1 MSQTPAMTDDVVW
14 RPPPDAW
21 SASRMGQFAE
31 RYHPA
36 ACGNYEALWRWS
48 VEDPA
53 AFWASVWD
61 YLEVGEPRASESVI
75 SADPMPDTIWF
86 DGATLNYAE
95 HLLRGNGLGETDVAV
110 VGYSQTRPI
119 RELALGE
126 LREEVRKAAAGLRRL
141 GVGPG
146 DRVVA
151 LLPNIPEALVAFLAT
166 ASIGAIWASCP
177 PEFGVRGILDRWA
190 QIEPKVL
197 LAIDGYRYGTKEI
210 SIGGVLEQIRHGLP
224 SVQHTVLL
232 PYLDPAAT
240 ISGDAQT
247 WSELTAATTE
257 PMRFESVPFAHPLYI
272 LSSSGTTGRPKQI
285 VHGHGGIL
293 LEHGKQLA
301 LHHDL
306 GPGDRFFWFSTTG
319 WMMWNYLVS
328 GLLAGASIVM
338 FDGDPAA
345 PSLDTLWSVVDQADV
360 TFAGFSAPFI
370 MACRGAGLRPGETL
384 DLRRLRGI
392 GSTGAPLPD
401 AGFRWIAEAVGH
413 LPIAN
418 ISGGTDVC
426 SAFVGG
432 APVLPVRSGAIACRQ
447 LGWRVESFDAE
458 GQPLRGADGELVITT
473 PAPSMPVGFWGD
485 DDRRRYRASY
495 FGSFDGVWCHGD
507 WITIFDDGSCAI
519 SGRSD
524 ATLNRGGVRLGTADF
539 YAVIEEHDMIDDSL
553 VVHLEDDEGGLGD
566 LLAFV
571 VLRDGQEL
579 TDELRDGLRARLR
592 AELSPRHVPDDIQAA
607 PAVPRTISGKKL
619 EVPVKRILL
628 GAAAS
633 QVASASALQD
643 PNSLHYFETF
653 GEHWRN
659 KPQRRTA

>member
-1 MSQTPAMTDDVVW
+1 MSETRAMTDDVVW

-21 SASRMGQFAE
+21 SVSRMGQFAE
-31 RYHPA
+31 RYRPEA
-36 ACGNYEALWRWS
+36 FGNYEALWRWS

-61 YLEVGEPRASESVI
+61 YLEVGQPRASESVI
-75 SADPMPDTIWF
+75 SADPMPDTTWF
-86 DGATLNYAE
+86 EGATLNYAE

-110 VGYSQTRPI
+110 VGRSQTRPT

-126 LREEVRKAAAGLRRL
+126 LREEVRRAAAGLRRL

-177 PEFGVRGILDRWA
+177 PEFGVRGILDRWV
-190 QIEPKVL
+190 QVEPKVL

-210 SIGGVLEQIRHGLP
+210 AIEGVLDQIRHGLP

-232 PYLDPAAT
+232 PYLDPAAS
-240 ISGDAQT
+240 ISGNAQT
-247 WSELTAATTE
+247 WSDLTAATTE
-257 PMRFESVPFAHPLYI
+257 PMRFEPVPFAHPLYI

-319 WMMWNYLVS
+319 WMMWNYLIS

-338 FDGDPAA
+338 FDGDPAS
-345 PSLDTLWSVVDQADV
+345 PSLDTLWSVVDQTDV

-370 MACRGAGLRPGETL
+370 MACRGAGLRPADTL
-384 DLRRLRGI
+384 GLRRLRGI

-401 AGFRWIAEAVGH
+401 AGFRWVAEAVGH
-413 LPIAN
+413 LPVSN

-432 APVLPVRSGAIACRQ
+432 APVLPVRSGALACRQ
-447 LGWRVESFDAE
+447 LGWRVESFDADGE
-458 GQPLRGADGELVITT
+458 PRRGADGELVITA

-495 FGSFDGVWCHGD
+495 FDSFEGVWCHGD

-539 YAVIEEHDMIDDSL
+539 YAVIEEHGMIDDSL
-553 VVHLEDDEGGLGD
+553 VVHLEDDDGGLGD

-579 TDELRDGLRARLR
+579 TDELREGLRARLR

-628 GAAAS
+628 GAPAS

-643 PNSLHYFETF
+643 PTSLRYFEAF
-653 GEHWRN
+653 GE
-659 KPQRRTA
+659 RRRG

>member
-1 MSQTPAMTDDVVW
+1 MDQTPATTDDVVW

-21 SASRMGQFAE
+21 SVSRMGQFAE
-31 RYHPA
+31 HYHPA
-36 ACGNYEALWRWS
+36 AVDNYEALWRWS

-61 YLEVGEPRASESVI
+61 YLEIGSPPAPESVI
-75 SADPMPDTIWF
+75 SSGPMPDTTWF

-95 HLLRGNGLGETDVAV
+95 HLLRGNGMGDSDVAV
-110 VGYSQTRPI
+110 VGRSQTRPD
-119 RELALGE
+119 RELTLGE
-126 LREEVRKAAAGLRRL
+126 LHEEVRRAAAGLRRL

-177 PEFGVRGILDRWA
+177 PEFGARGILDRWG
-190 QIEPKVL
+190 QIQPKVL
-197 LAIDGYRYGTKEI
+197 VAIDGYRYGTKEI
-210 SIGGVLEQIRHGLP
+210 DIGGVLDQIRHGLP

-240 ISGDAQT
+240 ILGDAQT
-247 WSELTAATTE
+247 WSDLTAATTE
-257 PMRFESVPFAHPLYI
+257 PLRFEPVPFAHPLYI

-285 VHGHGGIL
+285 IHGHGGIL

-319 WMMWNYLVS
+319 WMMWNYLIS
-328 GLLAGASIVM
+328 GLLTGSSIVM

-345 PSLDTLWSVVDQADV
+345 PSLDTLWSVVDQTDV

-370 MACRGAGLRPGETL
+370 MACRGAGIRPVDTL
-384 DLRRLRGI
+384 DLHRLRGI

-401 AGFRWIAEAVGH
+401 AGFRWIAEAIGPV
-413 LPIAN
+413 AVSN

-447 LGWRVESFDAE
+447 LGWRVDSLDAD
-458 GQPLRGADGELVITT
+458 GQPLRGVDGELVITA

-485 DDRRRYRASY
+485 EDRRRYRASY
-495 FGSFDGVWCHGD
+495 FNSFDSVWCHGD
-507 WITIFDDGSCAI
+507 WITIFDDGSCVI

-579 TDELRDGLRARLR
+579 TDELLEGLRVRLR
-592 AELSPRHVPDDIQAA
+592 TELSPRHVPDQIQAV
-607 PAVPRTISGKKL
+607 PAIPRTISGKKL

-633 QVASASALQD
+633 QVASTSALQD
-643 PNSLHYFETF
+643 PNSLHFFEEF
-653 GEHWRN
+653 GERWRGADSA
-659 KPQRRTA
+659 KG

>member
-1 MSQTPAMTDDVVW
+1 MSQTPAIADDVVW

-21 SASRMGQFAE
+21 ANSRMGQFAE
-31 RYHPA
+31 RYQPA
-36 ACGNYEALWRWS
+36 ALGDYEALWRWS
-48 VEDPA
+48 VEEPGD
-53 AFWASVWD
+53 FWASVWD
-61 YLEVGEPRASESVI
+61 YLEIDATQAPRSVI
-75 SADPMPDTIWF
+75 SGSPMPNTTWF

-95 HLLRGNGLGETDVAV
+95 HILRGNGLSDTDVAA
-110 VGYSQTRPI
+110 VGRSQTRPAQ
-119 RELALGE
+119 ELSLGE
-126 LREEVRKAAAGLRRL
+126 LREEVRRAAAGLRRL

-151 LLPNIPEALVAFLAT
+151 LLPNIPETLVAFLAT
-166 ASIGAIWASCP
+166 ASIGAVWASCA
-177 PEFGVRGILDRWA
+177 PEFGARGVLDRWT
-190 QIEPKVL
+190 QVQPKVL
-197 LAIDGYRYGTKEI
+197 LAVDGYRYGAKPIDI
-210 SIGGVLEQIRHGLP
+210 SGVIDQIRRGLP
-224 SVQHTVLL
+224 SVQSTVLL
-232 PYLDPAAT
+232 PYLDPDAT
-240 ISGDAQT
+240 ISKDVQT
-247 WSELTAATTE
+247 WSDLTADTTE
-257 PMRFESVPFAHPLYI
+257 PLRFEPVPFAHPLYI

-319 WMMWNYLVS
+319 WMMWNYLMS

-338 FDGDPAA
+338 FDGDPAS
-345 PSLDTLWSVVDQADV
+345 PTLDTLWSIVEQSAV
-360 TFAGFSAPFI
+360 TLAGFSAPFL
-370 MACRGAGLRPGETL
+370 MACRSAGLRPGETL
-384 DLRRLRGI
+384 DLRRLREI

-401 AGFRWIAEAVGH
+401 AGYRWISEAVA
-413 LPIAN
+413 PMPVSN

-447 LGWRVESFDAE
+447 LGWRVDAFDPD
-458 GQPLRGADGELVITT
+458 GQPLREIDGELVITG
-473 PAPSMPVGFWGD
+473 PAPSMPVGLWGD
-485 DDRRRYRASY
+485 EDRRRYRGSY
-495 FGSFDGVWCHGD
+495 FESFDGVWSHGD
-507 WITIFDDGSCAI
+507 WITIFDDGSCVI

-539 YAVIEEHDMIDDSL
+539 YSVIEEHDLVDDSL

-579 TDELRDGLRARLR
+579 TEELREWLRTRLR
-592 AELSPRHVPDDIQAA
+592 AELSPRHVPDEIRSA
-607 PAVPRTISGKKL
+607 PVIPRTISGKKL

-643 PNSLHYFETF
+643 PNSLHYFEAF
-653 GEHWRN
+653 GQRWRDN
-659 KPQRRTA
+659 AHGRTA

>member
-1 MSQTPAMTDDVVW
+1 MSQTPAIADDVVW

-21 SASRMGQFAE
+21 AGSRMGQFAE
-31 RYHPA
+31 RYQPA
-36 ACGNYEALWRWS
+36 ALGDYEALWRWS
-48 VEDPA
+48 VEEPGD
-53 AFWASVWD
+53 FWASVWD
-61 YLEVGEPRASESVI
+61 YLEIDATQAPRSVI
-75 SADPMPDTIWF
+75 SGGPMPYTTWF

-95 HLLRGNGLGETDVAV
+95 HILRGNGLSDTDVAA
-110 VGYSQTRPI
+110 VGRSQTRPAQ
-119 RELALGE
+119 ELSLGE
-126 LREEVRKAAAGLRRL
+126 LREKVRRAAAGLRRL

-151 LLPNIPEALVAFLAT
+151 LLPNIPETFVAFLAT
-166 ASIGAIWASCP
+166 ASIGAAWASCA
-177 PEFGVRGILDRWA
+177 PEFGARGVLDRWT
-190 QIEPKVL
+190 QVQPKVL
-197 LAIDGYRYGTKEI
+197 LAVDGYRYGTKPIDI
-210 SIGGVLEQIRHGLP
+210 SGVVDQIRRGLP
-224 SVQHTVLL
+224 SVQSTVLL
-232 PYLDPAAT
+232 PYLDPDAT
-240 ISGDAQT
+240 ISGDVQR
-247 WSELTAATTE
+247 WSDLTADTTE
-257 PMRFESVPFAHPLYI
+257 PLRFEPVPFAHPLYI

-319 WMMWNYLVS
+319 WMMWNYLMS

-338 FDGDPAA
+338 FDGDPAS
-345 PSLDTLWSVVDQADV
+345 PTLDTLWSIVEQSAV
-360 TFAGFSAPFI
+360 TLAGFSAPFL
-370 MACRGAGLRPGETL
+370 MACRSAGLRPGETL
-384 DLRRLRGI
+384 DLRRLREI

-401 AGFRWIAEAVGH
+401 AGYRWISEAVA
-413 LPIAN
+413 PMPVSN

-432 APVLPVRSGAIACRQ
+432 APVLPVRSGVIACRQ
-447 LGWRVESFDAE
+447 LGWRVDAFDPD
-458 GQPLRGADGELVITT
+458 GQPLREIDGELVITG
-473 PAPSMPVGFWGD
+473 PAPSMPVGLWGD
-485 DDRRRYRASY
+485 EDRRRYRASY
-495 FGSFDGVWCHGD
+495 FESFDGVWSHGD
-507 WITIFDDGSCAI
+507 WITIFDDGSCVI

-539 YAVIEEHDMIDDSL
+539 YSVIEEHDMVDDSL
-553 VVHLEDDEGGLGD
+553 VVHLEDDQGGLGD

-579 TDELRDGLRARLR
+579 TEELREWLRTRLR
-592 AELSPRHVPDDIQAA
+592 AELSPRHVPDEIQAA
-607 PAVPRTISGKKL
+607 PVIPRTISGKKL

-643 PNSLHYFETF
+643 PNSLHYFEAF
-653 GEHWRN
+653 GQRWRDN
-659 KPQRRTA
+659 AHGRTA

>member
-1 MSQTPAMTDDVVW
+1 MSQTPAMSDDVVW

-21 SASRMGQFAE
+21 SVSRMGQFAE
-31 RYHPA
+31 QYHPA
-36 ACGNYEALWRWS
+36 ALGNYEDLWRWS
-48 VEDPA
+48 VEEPA

-61 YLEVGEPRASESVI
+61 YLELGAPWAPESVI
-75 SADPMPDTIWF
+75 SGDPMPDTTWF

-95 HLLRGNGLGETDVAV
+95 HLLRGNGLDGSDVAV
-110 VGYSQTRPI
+110 VGRSQTRAD
-119 RELALGE
+119 RDLTLGE
-126 LREEVRKAAAGLRRL
+126 LREEVRRAAAGLRRL

-177 PEFGVRGILDRWA
+177 PEFGARGILDRWG
-190 QIEPKVL
+190 QIQPKVL
-197 LAIDGYRYGTKEI
+197 IAIDGYRYGTKEI
-210 SIGGVLEQIRHGLP
+210 DIEGVLDQIRAGLP

-247 WSELTAATTE
+247 WSDLTADTTE
-257 PMRFESVPFAHPLYI
+257 PLRFEPVRFAHPLYI

-319 WMMWNYLVS
+319 WMMWNYLIS
-328 GLLAGASIVM
+328 GLLTGASIVM

-345 PSLDTLWSVVDQADV
+345 PSLDTLWSVVDQTGV
-360 TFAGFSAPFI
+360 SFAGFSAPFL
-370 MACRGAGLRPGETL
+370 MACRGAGLRPADTF

-401 AGFRWIAEAVGH
+401 AGFRWIAEAVGP
-413 LPIAN
+413 LPVSN

-432 APVLPVRSGAIACRQ
+432 APVLPVRSGAISCRQ

-458 GQPLRGADGELVITT
+458 GQPLWGVDGELVITA

-485 DDRRRYRASY
+485 EDRQRYRASY
-495 FGSFDGVWCHGD
+495 FDSFDGVWCHGD
-507 WITIFDDGSCAI
+507 WITIFDDGSCVI

-539 YAVIEEHDMIDDSL
+539 YAVIEEYDMIDDSL
-553 VVHLEDDEGGLGD
+553 VVHLEDDDGGLGD

-579 TDELRDGLRARLR
+579 SDELLEGLRARLR

-619 EVPVKRILL
+619 EVPVKRILQ
-628 GAAAS
+628 GAPAS

-643 PNSLHYFETF
+643 PDSLHFFETF
-653 GEHWRN
+653 GERWRSAGSAG
-659 KPQRRTA
+659 T